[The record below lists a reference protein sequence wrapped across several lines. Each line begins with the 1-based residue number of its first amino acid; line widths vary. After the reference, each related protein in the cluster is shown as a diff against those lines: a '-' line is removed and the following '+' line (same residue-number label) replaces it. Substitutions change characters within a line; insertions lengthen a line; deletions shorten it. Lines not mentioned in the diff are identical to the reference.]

1 KRPELQLALLA
12 VIVMLAVLGASAS
25 AGTQYALPVLVPLS
39 VLAAGGANLLP
50 QRVAAALDWL
60 CRALFG
66 LLALALWWGW
76 MEMMFQGYPPEWSW
90 LTSHLPVD
98 FKPTFQGF
106 AFAVAAALTLAWI
119 LLQDKAG
126 DQRVPLQGGWQL
138 VWKGNRP
145 GDNRERFSLFG
156 RMSGEA
162 GKLIPAS
169 GIRPE

>member
-1 KRPELQLALLA
+1 MLLLPRLKEWE
-12 VIVMLAVLGASAS
+12 IHPVLSWTAGLTLVWGLLSTLWLPWLDSAKSYRGMFASM
-25 AGTQYALPVLVPLS
+25 QRALPPDHGC
-39 VLAAGGANLLP
+39 LASRSLGEHERAMLEYVTGIVSLRHEILP
-50 QRVAAALDWL
+50 DAR
-60 CRALFG
+60 C
-66 LLALALWWGW
+66 
-76 MEMMFQGYPPEWSW
+76 
-90 LTSHLPVD
+90 D
-98 FKPTFQGF
+98 F
-106 AFAVAAALTLAWI
+106 I

-156 RMSGEA
+156 RKSGET